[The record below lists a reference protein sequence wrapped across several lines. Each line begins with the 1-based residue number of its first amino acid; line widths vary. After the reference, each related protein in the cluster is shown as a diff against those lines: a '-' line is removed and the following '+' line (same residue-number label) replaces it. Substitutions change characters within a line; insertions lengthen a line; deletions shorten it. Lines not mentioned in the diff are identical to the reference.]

1 MPASIVE
8 IGRVGGWQ
16 YVIARRGNEFEVVR
30 QDVRFDQTEGS
41 LGLALTLKSAIRRGT
56 AAMIRDI
63 RIKKKRINQLDWLQ
77 KQSESGRKSSQ
88 CNVRN

>member
-1 MPASIVE
+1 MPAPVVE
-8 IGRVGGWQ
+8 IGCVGEWH
-16 YVIARRGNEFEVVR
+16 YLIARRGNGFEVVR
-30 QDVRFDQTEGS
+30 QDVRFDQIEES

-63 RIKKKRINQLDWLQ
+63 KKKRISQLDWLQ
-77 KQSESGRKSSQ
+77 KQRENGNKSSQ